1 MLLPRF
7 ETERLMLR
15 PRTIDD
21 FADCLAMDRDR
32 QVTRFVPGP
41 WNDPVQ
47 HERFLRDRLEE
58 HFGEG
63 LGYWSIMPKEHPDT
77 FLGWVLLIPRD
88 GEGPEIEIGW
98 RLIRRAWGKGYAT
111 EAARP
116 VIAHAFGTLRLPCI
130 VADIHPRNTA
140 SMRVAEKI
148 GLTYRGNGEY
158 DGIPCKHY
166 VMSAEDHARA
176 AGR

>member
-1 MLLPRF
+1 
-7 ETERLMLR
+7 MLR
-15 PRTIDD
+15 PRVMAD
-21 FADCLAMDRDR
+21 FDACLAMDRDPC
-32 QVTRFVPGP
+32 VTRFVPGP
-41 WNDPVQ
+41 WNEPAA
-47 HERFLRDRLEE
+47 HERFLRERITEPY
-58 HFGEG
+58 GEG
-63 LGYWSIMPKEHPDT
+63 LGYWSILARDRPDD

-88 GEGPEIEIGW
+88 AIGPDIEIGW

-116 VIAHAFGTLRLPCI
+116 VVAHAFGTLCLPCI

-148 GLTYRGNGEY
+148 GLTCKGDGEY

-166 VMSAEDHARA
+166 VMTAEDHARA